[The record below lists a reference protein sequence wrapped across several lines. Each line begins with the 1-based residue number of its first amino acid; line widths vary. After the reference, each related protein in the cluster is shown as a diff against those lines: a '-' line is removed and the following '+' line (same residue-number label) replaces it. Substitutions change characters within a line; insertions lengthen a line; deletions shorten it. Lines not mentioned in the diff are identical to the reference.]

1 MFYFIYF
8 SYILEC
14 IIMYQWQNGSTSPGD
29 TDLQSTFDSRQK
41 SIHIRRF
48 CVLCAKKYAKMSV
61 RSHFTVKRSHTR
73 YIMRF
78 DEEYEFWQVLIYGCS
93 FVMSYDKMAHCSQ
106 SCDFL
111 EGGGRVI
118 IQSFFLETNSHNFL
132 SSYIMRKCRLLCCGD
147 E

>member
-48 CVLCAKKYAKMSV
+48 CVLCAKNTQKWAFVHISQLA
-61 RSHFTVKRSHTR
+61 FTHKIHNAIWWGVWILAST
-73 YIMRF
+73 YI
-78 DEEYEFWQVLIYGCS
+78 DVVL
-93 FVMSYDKMAHCSQ
+93 
-106 SCDFL
+106 
-111 EGGGRVI
+111 
-118 IQSFFLETNSHNFL
+118 
-132 SSYIMRKCRLLCCGD
+132 
-147 E
+147 